1 MHGILQCLIVF
12 KYKLI
17 SFILFY
23 LLLSTALIDNY
34 GMLNMDGALY
44 LNLAKIDFLDNY
56 VKIFSTYNWP
66 FFSIL
71 INQISNILNLSLIN
85 AAYSLNFI
93 FSALLIIFFIK
104 IIKFIY
110 KNRNIQKNDYLF
122 YIPFFVL
129 TSSIPIFDDYLFMV
143 IRDNGFWA
151 FLLPSLY
158 YLLKFLKFHETKFLL
173 FSIILSILC
182 FLMRV
187 EGVVVL
193 IINLYL
199 LLRYSAI
206 NIYNLKIAQLN
217 KYLILSLISLLIL
230 LFSYFIFK
238 IEKVN
243 QYYFSFYKF
252 IINESFDLLFIKK
265 FILYFANYFFLFLKK
280 LNFLYLFFIY
290 FLIKNKTSNIKFF
303 KLLIFIALVFFAFG
317 FINYLLTNQLSARYL
332 IPTILIFLIFS
343 SLGIYEYVN
352 DFFSNKNVYSFKSK
366 LIAIVLFLNFI
377 ISYSA
382 ILFDKP
388 KIYNIDYQVA
398 NWVKTNFS
406 VDGLRLYSSNVR
418 VHFYIYEND
427 SISIWEDFDINEV
440 LFDIYD
446 ILIIEEKIF
455 KKINIDQ
462 FSRLN
467 ESFDQI
473 NIFFDNNRNVKFK
486 IWKKKF
492 E

>member
-1 MHGILQCLIVF
+1 
-12 KYKLI
+12 
-17 SFILFY
+17 
-23 LLLSTALIDNY
+23 
-34 GMLNMDGALY
+34 
-44 LNLAKIDFLDNY
+44 
-56 VKIFSTYNWP
+56 
-66 FFSIL
+66 
-71 INQISNILNLSLIN
+71 
-85 AAYSLNFI
+85 
-93 FSALLIIFFIK
+93 
-104 IIKFIY
+104 
-110 KNRNIQKNDYLF
+110 
-122 YIPFFVL
+122 
-129 TSSIPIFDDYLFMV
+129 MV

-193 IINLYL
+193 IINLYM

-217 KYLILSLISLLIL
+217 KYLLLSLISLVIL

-252 IINESFDLLFIKK
+252 LINESFDLLFIKK

-290 FLIKNKTSNIKFF
+290 FLIKNKMSNIKFF
-303 KLLIFIALVFFAFG
+303 KLLFFIALVFFAFG

-352 DFFSNKNVYSFKSK
+352 DFFSKKNVYSFKSK

-388 KIYNIDYQVA
+388 KIYNTDYQVA

-427 SISIWEDFDINEV
+427 SISIWEDFDFNEV

-455 KKINIDQ
+455 KMINIDQ

-492 E
+492 K